1 MHSFRDE
8 LLTNNDPLL
17 GKISVAEILSN
28 VAILSILENPQ
39 FCKVK
44 VVVAIVIVINSVIGG
59 FSWVHL
65 IWLANV
71 IVWLQATVW
80 LNSQLSDYNHTQ

>member
-71 IVWLQATVW
+71 TV
-80 LNSQLSDYNHTQ
+80 

>member
-1 MHSFRDE
+1 MHPFRDE
-8 LLTNNDPLL
+8 LLTNNYPLL

-71 IVWLQATVW
+71 TV
-80 LNSQLSDYNHTQ
+80 

>member
-8 LLTNNDPLL
+8 LLTNNYPLL

-44 VVVAIVIVINSVIGG
+44 VVVAIVIVINSVIGR

-71 IVWLQATVW
+71 TV
-80 LNSQLSDYNHTQ
+80 

>member
-59 FSWVHL
+59 FS
-65 IWLANV
+65 
-71 IVWLQATVW
+71 
-80 LNSQLSDYNHTQ
+80 

>member
-8 LLTNNDPLL
+8 LLTNNYPLL
-17 GKISVAEILSN
+17 RKISVAEILSN

-59 FSWVHL
+59 FS
-65 IWLANV
+65 
-71 IVWLQATVW
+71 
-80 LNSQLSDYNHTQ
+80 

>member
-8 LLTNNDPLL
+8 LLTNNYPLL

-44 VVVAIVIVINSVIGG
+44 VVVAIVIVIK
-59 FSWVHL
+59 L
-65 IWLANV
+65 
-71 IVWLQATVW
+71 
-80 LNSQLSDYNHTQ
+80 